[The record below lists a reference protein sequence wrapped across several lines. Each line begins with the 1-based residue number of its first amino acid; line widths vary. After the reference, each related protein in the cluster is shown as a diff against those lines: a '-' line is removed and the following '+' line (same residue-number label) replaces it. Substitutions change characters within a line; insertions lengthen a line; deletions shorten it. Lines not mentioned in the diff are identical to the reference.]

1 MKTRTQSQVQMPTYE
16 VSGSEVNIFW
26 GEQVI
31 HRQSLDGD
39 DEVVYDYAYC
49 VAPATANYD
58 DLVGVIIRSQ
68 YSINQ
73 EFAAINAGGERH
85 AAFLAFRDLAKSLA
99 RNWLDQ
105 R

>member
-26 GEQVI
+26 DEQAI
-31 HRQSLDGD
+31 HRQTETGE
-39 DEVVYDYAYC
+39 EVVYDYAYC

-85 AAFLAFRDLAKSLA
+85 AAFLTFRDLAKSLA
-99 RNWLDQ
+99 RNWIDQ